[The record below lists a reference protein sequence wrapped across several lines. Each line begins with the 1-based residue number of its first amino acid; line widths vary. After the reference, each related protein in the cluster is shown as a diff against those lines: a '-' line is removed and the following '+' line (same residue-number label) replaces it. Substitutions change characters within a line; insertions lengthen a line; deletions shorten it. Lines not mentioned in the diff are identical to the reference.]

1 MKKIRAIQVIV
12 IFTVL
17 ILAGEMVFAQS
28 RPSVRIQ
35 MPNLDFSQVVRDMLS
50 KFHPAFLAAI
60 GFGLTIWAIAK
71 VYKEF
76 KSFGQ
81 PENKREIFEER
92 KRKKAQ
98 ERLSDHFKH
107 ESDIFRL
114 EGEAYQRSEAK
125 KRYEAQMDDW
135 YAAENNGRRSEREE
149 SDRLND
155 EAVDWYDRDYK
166 Y

>member
-1 MKKIRAIQVIV
+1 MKSIRAIQIIV
-12 IFTVL
+12 FFTVL
-17 ILAGEMVFAQS
+17 LFTCEVVYAQS
-28 RPSVRIQ
+28 RPKVKIQ
-35 MPNLDFSQVVRDMLS
+35 VPKLDYSLVVDRLLGS
-50 KFHPAFLAAI
+50 FHPAMLAAI
-60 GFGLTIWAIAK
+60 GLGLTLWAVDK
-71 VYKEF
+71 VYREF
-76 KSFGQ
+76 KRLGQ
-81 PENKREIFEER
+81 PEKKRMTPEER

-135 YAAENNGRRSEREE
+135 YAAENNGRKADREE
-149 SDRLND
+149 ED
-155 EAVDWYDRDYK
+155 DWYNRDYK